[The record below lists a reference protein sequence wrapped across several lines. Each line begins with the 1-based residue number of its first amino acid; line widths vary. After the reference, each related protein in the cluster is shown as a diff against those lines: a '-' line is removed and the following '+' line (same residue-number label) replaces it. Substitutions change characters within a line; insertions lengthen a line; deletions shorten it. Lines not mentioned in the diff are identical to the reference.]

1 MVEKIKS
8 LRHFWKLPEKQR
20 KAVMLL
26 FSGAMTQAKI
36 AEEVHVSPTTLST
49 WKTRE
54 AFRIGQDEYT
64 RFMLHDLSSEA
75 VLTMRE
81 LLKAKSEMVRYN
93 AASYIIEKVISSN
106 DELNRQQAR
115 KSKAEA
121 DIMEAKAS
129 AYRTP
134 EGQDGGLNKLLAAI
148 DESIPKGGD
157 VNDNPN

>member
-8 LRHFWKLPEKQR
+8 LRNFLKLPDKQR
-20 KAVMLL
+20 KAVILL
-26 FSGAMTQAKI
+26 FSGGMTQAKI

-49 WKTRE
+49 WKTLE
-54 AFRIGQDEYT
+54 AFRLGQDDYT

-75 VLTMRE
+75 VLTMKN

-93 AASYIIEKVISSN
+93 AASYIIEKVLSSG

-121 DIMEAKAS
+121 DIAEAKAK
-129 AYRTP
+129 R
-134 EGQDGGLNKLLAAI
+134 ENNGDGTDA
-148 DESIPKGGD
+148 
-157 VNDNPN
+157 VNVNIIVPNSSEEQNNNE